1 MRRRAK
7 FALRCTAMP
16 KACSHRRDI
25 LLDLFPSFLVHV
37 WSWAVRNTTAIYG
50 LKYDTHET
58 HIIILGYLKILFVLS
73 VSHDLP
79 WLNINMSSTMFD
91 MAQAYFG
98 TLHMPNFDPDQCHS
112 MSFIHQHAYRGLIR
126 RGGWRLGRQLFGETD
141 SAALPLSV
149 VGMQSKLSFQA
160 QVELLTQLSIHR
172 IQIQVHRFIL
182 C

>member
-1 MRRRAK
+1 
-7 FALRCTAMP
+7 
-16 KACSHRRDI
+16 
-25 LLDLFPSFLVHV
+25 
-37 WSWAVRNTTAIYG
+37 
-50 LKYDTHET
+50 
-58 HIIILGYLKILFVLS
+58 
-73 VSHDLP
+73 
-79 WLNINMSSTMFD
+79 MSSTMFD

>member
-1 MRRRAK
+1 M
-7 FALRCTAMP
+7 
-16 KACSHRRDI
+16 
-25 LLDLFPSFLVHV
+25 
-37 WSWAVRNTTAIYG
+37 AIYR

-58 HIIILGYLKILFVLS
+58 HIMILGYLKILFVFS

-98 TLHMPNFDPDQCHS
+98 TLCMPNFDPDQCHS

-160 QVELLTQLSIHR
+160 QVADSTLNSQDTNSST
-172 IQIQVHRFIL
+172 QVHTLLSFPHLQKWFEKSSSENHSDVGAAWGWVAYPSQFGLRGAQ
-182 C
+182 